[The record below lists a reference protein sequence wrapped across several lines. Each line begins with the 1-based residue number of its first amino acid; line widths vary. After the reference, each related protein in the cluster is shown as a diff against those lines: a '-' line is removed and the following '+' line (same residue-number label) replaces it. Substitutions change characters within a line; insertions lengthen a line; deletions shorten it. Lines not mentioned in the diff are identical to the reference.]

1 MRLLAAFLLLLLP
14 LAHAVSAGAADFA
27 KDSLPQEGVPQGKVT
42 THPWR
47 STIYEGTV
55 RNYSVYVP
63 AQYDARRPAALMVF
77 QDGHA
82 YLKPDGSFRTTT
94 VFDNLIH
101 RREMPVTIALF
112 VDPGHQGESPPA
124 DPFKSSNR
132 SREYDELSDTYAQFL
147 LKELIPELRKHW
159 NISDDPRMHAIAGLS
174 SGGICA
180 FTAAWQRPDYFHKVL
195 SHIGSYVN
203 INGGHTYPA
212 LIRMSES
219 KPIRVLL
226 QDGSNDLDNRF
237 GNWWL
242 ANQQMAATLKFR
254 GYDYTFVRDEGV
266 HSGAEGGR
274 ALPESL
280 RWLWRD
286 WNTPNPGATKI
297 P

>member
-1 MRLLAAFLLLLLP
+1 MRLLVALLLLLS
-14 LAHAVSAGAADFA
+14 LASVVSADAADFN
-27 KDSLPQEGVPQGKVT
+27 KDSLPQAGVPQGKVT
-42 THPWR
+42 TQLWR

-55 RNYSVYVP
+55 RSYSVYVP
-63 AQYDARRPAALMVF
+63 AQYDPGHPAALMVF
-77 QDGHA
+77 QDGHT
-82 YLKPDGSFRTTT
+82 YLKPDGSFRTAT

-101 RREMPVTIALF
+101 QGAMPVTLALF
-112 VDPGHQGESPPA
+112 VDPGHHGDAPPA

-147 LKELIPELRKHW
+147 LKELIPELRKRW

-203 INGGHTYPA
+203 INGGHTYPS
-212 LIRMSES
+212 LIRMSEP

-242 ANQQMAATLKFR
+242 ANQEMAAALKFR
-254 GYDYTFVRDEGV
+254 GYDYRFEIGEGGHTGEV
-266 HSGAEGGR
+266 GGR
-274 ALPESL
+274 ALPLSL

-286 WNTPNPGATKI
+286 WKAGKLDAATM

>member
-1 MRLLAAFLLLLLP
+1 MRLLVALLLLLS
-14 LAHAVSAGAADFA
+14 LASVAAADAEDFHN
-27 KDSLPQEGVPQGKVT
+27 DSLPQAGVPQGKVT
-42 THPWR
+42 TQPWR

-55 RNYSVYVP
+55 RSYSMYVP
-63 AQYDARRPAALMVF
+63 AQYNPDRPAALMVF

-82 YLKPDGSFRTTT
+82 YLKSDGSFRTTT

-101 RREMPVTIALF
+101 QGAMPVTLALF

-147 LKELIPELRKHW
+147 LKELIPELRKRW

-212 LIRMSES
+212 LIRMSEP
-219 KPIRVLL
+219 KPIRILL

-242 ANQQMAATLKFR
+242 ANQEMAAALKFR
-254 GYDYTFVRDEGV
+254 GYDYSFETG
-266 HSGAEGGR
+266 EGGHTGEDGGR
-274 ALPESL
+274 ILPLSL

-286 WNTPNPGATKI
+286 WKDQNPDAQTM